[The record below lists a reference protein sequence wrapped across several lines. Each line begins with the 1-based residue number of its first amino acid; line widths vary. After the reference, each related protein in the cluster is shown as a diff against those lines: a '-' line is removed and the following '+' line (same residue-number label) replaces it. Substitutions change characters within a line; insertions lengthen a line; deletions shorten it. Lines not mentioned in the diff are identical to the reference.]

1 MEDETHTPPEPR
13 FFSPSQYKSIFT
25 RHRDRIQQYLK
36 IADQIIKYTDE
47 RTDSGGRSQ
56 LMFQPTL
63 YRAIDQLVDGMAD
76 AATDLQYETARQVK
90 ALDFHGCTSDDMLQE
105 LWEKEQR

>member
-25 RHRDRIQQYLK
+25 RHRDRIQQYLTL
-36 IADQIIKYTDE
+36 ADQLIKYTDE
-47 RTDSGGRSQ
+47 QTDSGGRSQ

-63 YRAIDQLVDGMAD
+63 YQAIDQLVDGMAD
-76 AATDLQYETARQVK
+76 AATDLQYETAKQVK
-90 ALDFHGCTSDDMLQE
+90 AIDFHGCQTDDMLQE
-105 LWEKEQR
+105 LWKKEQR

>member
-13 FFSPSQYKSIFT
+13 FFSPSQYNRIFKQ
-25 RHRDRIQQYLK
+25 HRDRIQQYLK
-36 IADQIIKYTDE
+36 VANQLVEYTDE
-47 RTDSGGRSQ
+47 RTSNGGYSQ

-63 YRAIDQLVDGMAD
+63 YLAIDQLADGITD
-76 AATDLQYETARQVK
+76 AASELQYETAKQVK
-90 ALDFHGCTSDDMLQE
+90 AIEFHGCQTDDMLQE